1 MVSEMGE
8 NDQSELEGQEIKAPR
23 GFPRRE
29 FFRRAAFGTT
39 ALSVPAVLGALGGV
53 PGVAN
58 AEKLLAPAKANPYPG
73 HPRWKFVF
81 VNHVT
86 TNAFFTPTQY
96 GIQDACALFNCTY
109 QWTGSANS
117 IVAEMVNAMNAAIS
131 ARVAGIAVAIID
143 PHAFNAPVQRAL
155 NAGIPVIAYNADAPA
170 SSHNAR
176 LAYVGQDLFTSGQK
190 MGQRILNL
198 VGSGHVALFIATPG
212 TLNIQP
218 RIDGAASTLRG
229 TRVTFDEIAT
239 GALQTDELARINAYY
254 LSHRS
259 IKGMFAVDGGSTA
272 SVGQVSARYGL
283 NGRGIKTGGYDLEPL
298 SLQAVATGHLN
309 FTIDQ
314 QPYLQGF
321 VPVMQLALY
330 HLSGGLLSPSDTDT
344 GLKFVTRANVG
355 KYRRTTSRYEGSS
368 PVEKWIR

>member
-1 MVSEMGE
+1 MDTH
-8 NDQSELEGQEIKAPR
+8 DQDDVQEPQTGWNNPIT
-23 GFPRRE
+23 RRQW
-29 FFRRAAFGTT
+29 FRRAALGTA
-39 ALSVPAVLGALGGV
+39 ALSLPAVVKSLGNNPATAEAA
-53 PGVAN
+53 AN
-58 AEKLLAPAKANPYPG
+58 LAPLAGNPYVG

-117 IVAEMVNAMNAAIS
+117 IVGEMVNAMNAAIA
-131 ARVAGIAVAIID
+131 ARVAGIAVSIID
-143 PHAFNAPVQRAL
+143 PHAFNEPVQRAL

-176 LAYVGQDLFTSGQK
+176 LAYVGQDLFVSGQK
-190 MGQRILNL
+190 VGQRIVNL
-198 VGSGHVALFIATPG
+198 IRGRGDVALFIATPG

-218 RIDGAASTLRG
+218 RIDGAIASIRALAGRRLTYHE
-229 TRVTFDEIAT
+229 VAT
-239 GALQTDELARINAYY
+239 GALQTDELTHINAYY

-259 IKGMFAVDGGSTA
+259 FRGFFAVDGGSTA

-283 NGRGIKTGGYDLEPL
+283 PGRGIKTGGYDLEPL
-298 SLQAVATGHLN
+298 TLNAVATGHLD

-321 VPVMQLALY
+321 VPVMQLFLY

-355 KYRRTTSRYEGSS
+355 KYRRTTSRFEGSTARQ
-368 PVEKWIR
+368 KWIR